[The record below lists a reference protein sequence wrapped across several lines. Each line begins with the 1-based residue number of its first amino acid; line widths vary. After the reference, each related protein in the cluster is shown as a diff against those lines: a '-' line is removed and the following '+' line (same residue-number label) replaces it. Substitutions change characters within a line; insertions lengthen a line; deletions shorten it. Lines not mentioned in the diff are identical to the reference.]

1 MTEKLHTAAAWLTA
15 NGKNRALRWLVV
27 LGVAGILLIALSEWL
42 PGRSRAQADAAS
54 PAAVPVEASAV
65 EAALEKRITA
75 MLDGVQGVG
84 SCRVMVTL
92 EQGVQQVY
100 AAEQSHSSGTQA
112 DSSAEKTITVETAS
126 GPGGLPVTQL
136 QPTVRGVA
144 VVCDGGDDPAVA
156 ERVTRLITAA
166 LDIPSRRVC
175 VVK

>member
-126 GPGGLPVTQL
+126 
-136 QPTVRGVA
+136 VRSACRSRSCSPRSGEWPWYA
-144 VVCDGGDDPAVA
+144 
-156 ERVTRLITAA
+156 TAA
-166 LDIPSRRVC
+166 MIRRWLSG
-175 VVK
+175 